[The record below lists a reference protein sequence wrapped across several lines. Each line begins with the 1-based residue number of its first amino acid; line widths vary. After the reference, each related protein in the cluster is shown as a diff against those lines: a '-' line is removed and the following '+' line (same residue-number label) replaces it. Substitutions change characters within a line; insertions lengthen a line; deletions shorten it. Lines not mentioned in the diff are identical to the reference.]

1 MKLKSSK
8 IHKTLLIAR
17 RSCEVLLTALIIVL
31 MFPTKSSFKYEF
43 TKGQFWK
50 HENLISPIDF
60 AIKKTDAEIAND
72 KAEIERNKKLFFI
85 KDTAFENSTIKEFEL
100 KNENSLDSKAI
111 KFITDKIKQL
121 YSIGI
126 LQNIGENT
134 QNDIVLLENNVA
146 QEYESDAFLIL
157 KLSTQEISQSIENSK
172 LSNKNELIKI
182 TTNQLKANLRL
193 DKDITEQVLATKMQE
208 ITNNKGLIYTGE
220 LIISRGE
227 QITEEK
233 FQILSSLKEE
243 YEGQNISKTKQY
255 TITLGQ
261 FLLVVIALTAMMLFI
276 NHSNKEA
283 YQDNRKITLILFV
296 ILFMSLI
303 VASVLQINPKYIYT
317 VPLCLT
323 PIIIRTFFNTKTALY
338 VFLVSI
344 IIIGFAVP
352 NSFEFVFYQL
362 IAGMMA
368 IVSIEHS
375 DKRSNFLLTS
385 LFIFVS
391 YALIYIATSLLQNM
405 DLNQL
410 EWHRFLMF
418 ALNAILILFA
428 VPFVSLLEKMFHLL
442 SDFSLIGYTNTNTKI
457 LRELSSKAP
466 GTFQHCIQ
474 VANIAED
481 LIHEIGGN
489 AMLARAGALHHD
501 IGKIMTP
508 MFFVEN
514 QNTGFNPHS
523 EITYEESAQV
533 IISHVTNGVKIA
545 KKYGLPEQII
555 DFIRTHHGTSKTKF
569 FYNKQLAEFP
579 DSPIDEQ
586 AFTYRG
592 PRPFSRETAVVM
604 MVDSVEAA
612 SRSLKNHS
620 EEVISKLVDGI
631 IDSQIADDQFS
642 NSDITFR
649 DVNKIKTILKKKLQS
664 IYHVRV
670 EYPVNVVKNE
680 NKQ

>member
-1 MKLKSSK
+1 MKLRASK
-8 IHKTLLIAR
+8 VHKTLLITR
-17 RSCEVLLTALIIVL
+17 RTIQVLVTALVIVL
-31 MFPTKSSFKYEF
+31 IFPNKSSFKYEF
-43 TKGQFWK
+43 NKGQFWK
-50 HENLISPIDF
+50 HDNLISPIDF
-60 AIKKTDAEIAND
+60 AVKKTEKEISQD
-72 KAEIERNKKLFFI
+72 RKEIEKNKKLFFR
-85 KDTAFENSTIKEFEL
+85 KDTVFEQSFIKEFIEQN
-100 KNENSLDSKAI
+100 KDTFDEKSIRFVSDNISR
-111 KFITDKIKQL
+111 L

-134 QNDIVLLENNVA
+134 QNDIVLVEYNVA
-146 QEYESDAFLIL
+146 QEYEIDAFLTL
-157 KLSTQEISQSIENSK
+157 KQATEELSSRIEK
-172 LSNKNELIKI
+172 SNLPNKQNLIKI
-182 TTNQLKANLRL
+182 VTDQLRANLRL
-193 DKDITEQVLATKMQE
+193 DEQMTSQVLESQVQE

-220 LIISRGE
+220 LIISSGE

-233 FQILSSLKEE
+233 FQILSSLKQE
-243 YEGQNISKTKQY
+243 YEGQNVSKTKQY

-261 FLLVVIALTAMMLFI
+261 FLLIVIALTAMMLFI

-283 YQDNRKITLILFV
+283 FLNDRKILLILTM
-296 ILFMSLI
+296 ILFMNLI
-303 VASVLQINPKYIYT
+303 VASVMYINPKYIYT

-391 YALIYIATSLLQNM
+391 YALIYIATSLIQNM
-405 DLNQL
+405 ELNQL
-410 EWHRFLMF
+410 EWQRFLMF
-418 ALNAILILFA
+418 ALNAILILFS
-428 VPFVSLLEKMFHLL
+428 VPMVALLEKIFHLL
-442 SDFSLIGYTNTNTKI
+442 SDFSLIGYTNTNTRI

-514 QNTGFNPHS
+514 QNTGFNPHD

-533 IISHVTNGVKIA
+533 IISHVASGVALA
-545 KKYGLPEQII
+545 KKYGLPDQIV
-555 DFIRTHHGTSKTKF
+555 DFIRTHHGTSKTKY
-569 FYNKQLAEFP
+569 FYNKQLTEFP
-579 DSPIDEQ
+579 NTPIDEQ

-631 IDSQIADDQFS
+631 IDAQIADDQFS
-642 NSDITFR
+642 NSNITFR

-664 IYHVRV
+664 IYHVRI
-670 EYPVNVVKNE
+670 EYPVNTSKAE
-680 NKQ
+680 NK

>member
-43 TKGQFWK
+43 SKGQFWK

-85 KDTAFENSTIKEFEL
+85 KDTAFENSTIREFEF
-100 KNENSLDSKAI
+100 KNENSLDPKAL
-111 KFITDKIKQL
+111 KFITDNIKQL

-146 QEYESDAFLIL
+146 QEYESDAFLTL
-157 KLSTQEISQSIENSK
+157 KQSTEEISQSIKSSK
-172 LSNKNELIKI
+172 LSNKDELIKI
-182 TTNQLKANLRL
+182 ITDQLKANLRL

-410 EWHRFLMF
+410 EWQRFLMF

-428 VPFVSLLEKMFHLL
+428 VPFVIMLEKMFHLL

-649 DVNKIKTILKKKLQS
+649 DVNKIKAILKKKLQS